1 MKLNNVKQL
10 LMDSSAFRAII
21 FYIMLGFGVM
31 LSKGLDGTPQSIL
44 RVFTQVML
52 YGFFFQMMLW
62 GLDAL
67 LGWLKANSNE

>member
-1 MKLNNVKQL
+1 
-10 LMDSSAFRAII
+10 
-21 FYIMLGFGVM
+21 M